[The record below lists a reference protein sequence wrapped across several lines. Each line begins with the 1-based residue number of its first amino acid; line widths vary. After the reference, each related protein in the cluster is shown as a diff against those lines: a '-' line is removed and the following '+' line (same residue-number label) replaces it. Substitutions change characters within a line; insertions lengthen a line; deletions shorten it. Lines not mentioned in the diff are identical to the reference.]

1 MRKAFLAKDSTFEG
15 VFYVAVKT
23 TGIFCRPTCTAKTP
37 KSENI
42 EFFPTPKEAL
52 YRGYRPCLR
61 CKPLQNG
68 RDVPETVKTLLA
80 AVQKNSPDKITTQGL
95 KKMGIDPSTARRQ
108 FQRYY
113 GMTFQEY
120 QRATRMGLALRQIH
134 GGETV
139 IGAQLDSGFQSASGF
154 WDAFKKVFGVP
165 PSKAASVDCLK
176 ARWFE
181 TPVGPMIA
189 LADDKGLYLF
199 EFVDRRGLENEILF
213 IRKRTKLAILPGNN
227 KLLDEFSKEIDRYFT
242 GKNLAFSVPLKPTG
256 SEFEHS
262 VWKQLRLIPPG
273 TTTSYSAI
281 AKKIGKPDASRAVGH
296 ANGRNCIAIVIPCH
310 RVINADGSISNYG
323 GGVWR
328 KRWLISHELKSKT
341 G

>member
-15 VFYVAVKT
+15 IFYVAVKT

-37 KSENI
+37 KAENI

-68 RDVPETVKTLLA
+68 SNIPETVKKLLT
-80 AVQKNSPDKITTQGL
+80 AVEKNSLNKISTHDL
-95 KKMGIDPSTARRQ
+95 KQMGIDASTARRQ
-108 FQRYY
+108 FQRHF

-120 QRATRMGLALRQIH
+120 QGATRIGLALRQIRE
-134 GGETV
+134 GESV
-139 IGAQLDSGFQSASGF
+139 IGAQIDSGFQSASGF
-154 WDAFKKVFGVP
+154 WDAFKKVFGVA
-165 PSKAASVDCLK
+165 PSKAASIDCLM

-181 TPVGPMIA
+181 TPLGPMVA
-189 LADDKGLYLF
+189 LANNKGLYLF

-213 IRKRTKLAILPGNN
+213 IRKRTELAIIPGNN
-227 KLLDEFSKEIDRYFT
+227 KLLDRLAVEIKNYFE
-242 GKNLAFSVPLKPTG
+242 GKSFAFSIPLKTTG
-256 SEFEHS
+256 SEFERS
-262 VWKQLRLIPPG
+262 VWEQLLKIPPG

-281 AKKIGKPDASRAVGH
+281 GKAIGKPKASRAVGH

-310 RVINADGSISNYG
+310 RVINADGSLSNYG

-328 KRWLISHELKSKT
+328 KRWLISHEQAKR
-341 G
+341 